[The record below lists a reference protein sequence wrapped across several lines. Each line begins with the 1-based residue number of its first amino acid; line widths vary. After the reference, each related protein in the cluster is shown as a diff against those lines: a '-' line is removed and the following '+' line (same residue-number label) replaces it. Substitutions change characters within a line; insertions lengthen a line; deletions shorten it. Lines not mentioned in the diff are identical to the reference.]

1 MIHIEH
7 LSKSYGPMQALRDV
21 SFEVAHGEVVGLLGP
36 NGAGKTTLMRILTG
50 YMPPSAGQASVAGF
64 DLFEHSLEARR
75 RIGYLPESTP
85 LYGEMTVRAYL
96 HYRASLYHVSGR
108 RGAARREAVER
119 AMAACHIS
127 DRADSPIEH
136 LSKGLRQRVG
146 LAQAIV
152 HDPDVLILDEPT
164 IGLDPRQILE
174 VRQLIR
180 DLSHGNGRRER
191 TILLSSH
198 ILPEVSQVCTRVLIL
213 HRGRLVAAGAP
224 DELTAR
230 LRGAQQ
236 VHVQVRAPEDA
247 PVATVLGSLPGIT
260 EVQSGDNGAYVV
272 TCEPDVDVRPQL
284 TQAILQAGWE
294 LLELRAARM
303 SLEEVFM
310 QLTVD
315 EASVDE
321 ASVDETSVD
330 EAQETGSGQPSVG
343 SKNPA
348 SPSETADA

>member
-1 MIHIEH
+1 MIHVDH
-7 LSKSYGPMQALRDV
+7 LGKSYGPTRALHDV
-21 SFEVAHGEVVGLLGP
+21 SFDVARGEVVGLLGP
-36 NGAGKTTLMRILTG
+36 NGAGKTTIMRILAGYMPPGEGRASIAGFDVFEDSLQARRRTG
-50 YMPPSAGQASVAGF
+50 YMPESV
-64 DLFEHSLEARR
+64 
-75 RIGYLPESTP
+75 P
-85 LYGEMTVRAYL
+85 LYGEMSVRAYL
-96 HYRASLYHVSGR
+96 DYMAALHHVPDRKRAVWW
-108 RGAARREAVER
+108 
-119 AMAACHIS
+119 AMEACHIAE
-127 DRADSPIEH
+127 RAASLIDH

-198 ILPEVSQVCTRVLIL
+198 ILPEVSQVCSRVLIL
-213 HRGRLVAAGAP
+213 HRGRLVAEGAP
-224 DELTAR
+224 DELTSR

-236 VHVQVRAPEDA
+236 IHVQVRAPEDA

-260 EVQSGDNGAYVV
+260 EVQSGDNDAYVV
-272 TCEPDVDVRPQL
+272 TCKPDVDVRPQL

-294 LLELRAARM
+294 LLELRAVRM

-321 ASVDETSVD
+321 A
-330 EAQETGSGQPSVG
+330 QETGSGQPSVG
-343 SKNPA
+343 SKNRVSIEEAP
-348 SPSETADA
+348 DA